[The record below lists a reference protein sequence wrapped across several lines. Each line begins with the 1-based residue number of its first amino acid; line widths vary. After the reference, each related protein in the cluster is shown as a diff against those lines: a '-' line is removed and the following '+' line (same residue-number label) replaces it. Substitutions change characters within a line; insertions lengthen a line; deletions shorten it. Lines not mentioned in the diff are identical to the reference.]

1 MRTRAEI
8 ETAFAPT
15 AELTPE
21 KRFFLV
27 GIGGAGMSSLALM
40 LNSQGCAV
48 AGSDS
53 TPSDVTTKLI
63 AEGIEVH
70 IGHSEEPVKPGD
82 QVVLSDAIDLKISPE
97 VRAAHGY
104 RCPLFRRSQLLG
116 WILRDKKVI
125 AVTGTHGKT
134 TTTGMIGAS
143 LQAAGLDP
151 TIVVGAVIPE
161 FGTSVVAGKGEYAI
175 VEACEAYD
183 SFHDLSPQVVVL
195 TNLEMDHV
203 DFHGDFDNLKGSVS
217 RFVNSLP
224 SDGELIYCAE
234 DHGAEEIALKYSGKK
249 DGYGKVDWTLRIP
262 GEHNRLNAGAANAL
276 WSYLGL
282 SSDQAAKAKKRLQA
296 FGGAE
301 RRLQVMQ
308 DGDVTVIDDYA
319 HHPTEI
325 VASLSALKE
334 RYLDRRLVVVYQ
346 PHLYSRTK
354 DLIAEFARALDIADH
369 VVITDIYPAREAP
382 IAGISSA
389 RIAEKLTKTVD
400 YVPVRHLLP
409 RFVAMKSRKGDV
421 IVGMGAGNIAEFAP
435 ALIAELANDRVRR
448 FLEGEKVSLKVD
460 VAYGGDSPEREVS
473 LHSGRAI
480 FQALTE
486 SGHDAKLID
495 VSELLLSRGDLSRFV
510 GADRPDVVILAVHG
524 THAEDGAIQGLFELL
539 HIPYTGSG
547 LQASA
552 VAMDK
557 NTTKTILAQA
567 GLPVPKGQLVHSA
580 DEPIH
585 LSPPLV
591 VKPNAQG
598 STVGLTF
605 VETEAELKEAVRKA
619 SAFEGGVLVEEWLR
633 GMETSTPVLGD
644 RALSP
649 VEIAPAS
656 GRYDFDSKYTPGATE
671 EIVPARLPKHL
682 IEKAQAQALAA
693 HRALGCEG
701 ATRTDMIVVGEELVI
716 LEVNTLPGMTPTSL
730 LPNSAK
736 EAGIDFN
743 SLVDWIVRDALT
755 RYASKA

>member
-15 AELTPE
+15 SELTPE

-40 LNSQGCAV
+40 LKDQGCLV

-53 TPSDVTTKLI
+53 TPSDVITRLI

-70 IGHSEEPVKPGD
+70 IGHLDDTVKPGD

-97 VRAAHGY
+97 VRTAHKY
-104 RCPLFRRSQLLG
+104 ECALFRRSQLLG
-116 WILRDKKVI
+116 WLLRDKKVI
-125 AVTGTHGKT
+125 AITGTHGKT
-134 TTTGMIGAS
+134 TTSGMIGTS

-151 TIVVGAVIPE
+151 TIVIGAVIPE
-161 FGTSVVAGKGEYAI
+161 LGTSVVPGKGEYAV

-203 DFHGDFDNLKGSVS
+203 DFHGDFENLKGSVR
-217 RFVNSLP
+217 RFVHSLP
-224 SDGELIYCAE
+224 KDGELIFCAE
-234 DHGAEEIALKYSGKK
+234 DHGAQEIAAAFDGQK
-249 DGYGKVDWTLRIP
+249 DGYSKVEWTLRIP
-262 GEHNRLNAGAANAL
+262 GEHNRLNAGAAKAVWN
-276 WSYLGL
+276 YLGL
-282 SSDQAAKAKKRLQA
+282 TDEQTTKAKARLQV

-301 RRLQVMQ
+301 RRLQVIR
-308 DGDVTVIDDYA
+308 DGEITVIDDYA

-334 RYLDRRLVVVYQ
+334 RYPNRRLVVVYQ

-354 DLIAEFARALDIADH
+354 DLIPEFAEALDIADH
-369 VVITDIYPAREAP
+369 VVMTDIYPAREAP

-389 RIAEKLTKTVD
+389 RIAEKLTKPVD
-400 YVPVRHLLP
+400 YIPVRHLLP
-409 RFVAMKSRKGDV
+409 RYVAMKAKPGDV

-435 ALIAELANDRVRR
+435 ALVEELDRDRVRR
-448 FLEGEKVSLKVD
+448 YLAGESVSLKVV

-473 LHSGRAI
+473 IHSGRAVH
-480 FQALTE
+480 QALVE
-486 SGHDAKLID
+486 LGHDAKLVD
-495 VSELLLSRGDLSRFV
+495 VSELALSKGDFSRFV
-510 GADRPDVVILAVHG
+510 GSGRPDVVFLAVHG

-539 HIPYTGSG
+539 HIPYTGSNV
-547 LQASA
+547 QASA

-557 NTTKTILAQA
+557 QTTKTILAQA

-580 DEPIH
+580 DEEIF
-585 LSPPLV
+585 LRPPLV

-605 VETEAELKEAVRKA
+605 VETEDQLKEAIRKA
-619 SAFEGGVLVEEWLR
+619 AAFEGGVLVEDWLK

-644 RALSP
+644 KPLLP
-649 VEIAPAS
+649 VEIAPVS

-671 EIVPARLPKHL
+671 EIVPARLPAHL
-682 IEKAQAQALAA
+682 IERAQKQALAA
-693 HRALGCEG
+693 HKALGCSG
-701 ATRTDMIVVGEELVI
+701 ATRTDMIVVGEDLVI

-730 LPNSAK
+730 LPNSAL
-736 EAGIDFN
+736 AVGMDFN
-743 SLVDWIVRDALT
+743 SLVDWIVRDALI
-755 RYASKA
+755 RHEAKA